1 MASTAKKR
9 LGDILVG
16 EQLLSETQL
25 QEAVG
30 EMRRIRQPL
39 VAVLITLG
47 LVSEEDIVIA
57 LSDHLGIPHLRVESY
72 EMSPDVLTEVPE
84 TMARQHH
91 LIPVSKAGNT
101 LTVAMSDP
109 LNIVAIDDLRMVTSF
124 DIETVISL
132 DSEIMAAI
140 DKCYKTSGASP
151 SRAKA
156 KKGKKKADG
165 GLSLS
170 SDDFGD
176 IIAMAEQAALEDLE
190 VVEEEDDDLNV
201 NQETANAAQ
210 APVVRLVNALLIN
223 AIRLGASDIHLEPF
237 EHEFQVRYRIDG
249 VLRIQQAPPKSLQN
263 PITSRIKVISE
274 LDIAERRQPQDGR
287 FRIRYDDREI
297 DFRVSTLPT
306 YYGEKTVLRI
316 LDKGSLALDL
326 KLLGFEQQP
335 YDCLQEALVR
345 PNGVIL
351 VTGPTGSG
359 KTTTLYSCVYQLNK
373 PDVNIVTVEDPVE
386 YELHGINQV
395 QVRVEA
401 GLTFSSALRSIL
413 RQDPDNIMVG
423 EIRDEETADIAIKAA
438 LTGHLVLS
446 TLHTNDAPGA
456 ITRLI
461 DMGMEPFLVAS
472 SLLMTAAQRL
482 VRRVC
487 EGCRMSHEIPANVLE
502 RAQFQVKPKQKVKFM
517 KGRGCQKCNNTGYK
531 GRAAVLEALPL
542 SEEIRELIMKQAP
555 ASDIKTLAVAQGM
568 LTLRQAAL
576 ARMARGETTLEEV
589 LRVTAPD

>member
-1 MASTAKKR
+1 MPAATKKR
-9 LGDILVG
+9 LGDILLEEKLV
-16 EQLLSETQL
+16 SETQL
-25 QEAVG
+25 QEAIA
-30 EMRRIRQPL
+30 EMRRSRQPL

-47 LVSEEDIVIA
+47 LVGEEDIVIA
-57 LSDHLGIPHLRVESY
+57 LSDQLGIPHLRVESY
-72 EMSPDVLTEVPE
+72 EITKDVLAEVPE
-84 TMARQHH
+84 AMSRQHH
-91 LIPVSKAGNT
+91 LLPVSKAGNT

-132 DSEIMAAI
+132 DSEIVAAVE
-140 DKCYKTSGASP
+140 KYYSP
-151 SRAKA
+151 GGIAAGGRAK
-156 KKGKKKADG
+156 KKTKTKEKVNIGAAA
-165 GLSLS
+165 
-170 SDDFGD
+170 DDFSD
-176 IIAMAEQAALEDLE
+176 IIAQAERAALEDVE
-190 VVEEEDDDLNV
+190 VVTEEEEDTDFH
-201 NQETANAAQ
+201 QQTADAEQ

-223 AIRLGASDIHLEPF
+223 AISAGASDIHLEPF
-237 EHEFQVRYRIDG
+237 EKEFRVRYRIDG
-249 VLRIQQAPPKSLQN
+249 VLRAQPGPPKSLQN

-274 LDIAERRQPQDGR
+274 LDIAERRVPQDGR
-287 FRIRYDDREI
+287 FRIRFEDREI

-316 LDKGSLALDL
+316 LDKGSLSLDL
-326 KLLGFEQQP
+326 KKLGFEAQP
-335 YDCLQEALVR
+335 QACLDECLTR

-359 KTTTLYSCVYQLNK
+359 KTTTLYSCVYMLNQ

-386 YELHGINQV
+386 YELFGINQV
-395 QVRVEA
+395 QVRPEA
-401 GLTFSSALRSIL
+401 GLTFAAGLRSIL

-446 TLHTNDAPGA
+446 TLHTNDASGA

-487 EGCRMSHEIPANVLE
+487 DKCRKSMEIPANVLE
-502 RAQFQVKPKQKVKFM
+502 RAQFKPDPKQKLRLM
-517 KGRGCQKCNNTGYK
+517 KGRGCQNCNDTGYK
-531 GRAAVLEALPL
+531 GRAAVLEALQL
-542 SEEIRELIMKQAP
+542 DEEVQEMIMKQAT
-555 ASDIKTLAVAQGM
+555 AAEIKRVAMKQGM